1 MCEALSGI
9 CSWHSVQPPVRG
21 SLSPSPTTSTQ
32 VADHSARSAFTY
44 RSPVPVPVPACPPC
58 WPWRG
63 SPVNTPLGLP
73 GAPRPLQGLAILHPC
88 REHRENRTSTASP
101 TPRSAPP
108 LLASYRVR
116 PLCVAPQVLAERME
130 RSTRYR
136 TNPRPHPTRGGA
148 RPPPEAHRRP
158 SRAAEPACLAC
169 SSARTPGVPRARA
182 APTPTALDSYSPR
195 HPQPPTNR
203 PQPDPHPRGRG
214 PRTSAARCCG
224 RPSSR
229 TSDLGSRQVARPQ
242 RGADRSST
250 PFAHHWH
257 RGLP

>member
-1 MCEALSGI
+1 MRGVCVCEALSGI

-21 SLSPSPTTSTQ
+21 SLSPAPTTSTQ

-169 SSARTPGVPRARA
+169 SSARAPGDVPARA
-182 APTPTALDSYSPR
+182 GRTDPHSPRLPQPSTPTAASA
-195 HPQPPTNR
+195 HKPPT
-203 PQPDPHPRGRG
+203 
-214 PRTSAARCCG
+214 A
-224 RPSSR
+224 RPSPAGPWP
-229 TSDLGSRQVARPQ
+229 THLGSPVLRQ
-242 RGADRSST
+242 T
-250 PFAHHWH
+250 
-257 RGLP
+257 